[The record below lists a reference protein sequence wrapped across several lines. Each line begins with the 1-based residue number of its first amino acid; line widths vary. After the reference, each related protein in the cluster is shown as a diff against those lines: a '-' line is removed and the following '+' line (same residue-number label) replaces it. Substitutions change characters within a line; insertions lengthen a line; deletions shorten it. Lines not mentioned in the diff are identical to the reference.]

1 MEGAAAVWWGARRG
15 GRGGAGRRRGWDKE
29 TWRTEECA
37 RWGGIV
43 TLKRRRED
51 YRLRGQI
58 EGAGR
63 LSSFPG
69 GKDGPAKAGGRGAS
83 AAAVDVRLPV
93 CVCVCACR
101 WPCRRAIA
109 PRGREEK
116 WAGTFKKS
124 PRGRGGWG
132 KGASGVAPRT
142 KTHLHAPVYVLEPAE
157 PSLPRQGRPVAG
169 RQLSSIARVLGPRS
183 VNRRRSTQER
193 LLAARGHA
201 AARGLHDSRCRRRHR
216 TRTPTGR
223 RHRALPP
230 LEWAS

>member
-1 MEGAAAVWWGARRG
+1 MG
-15 GRGGAGRRRGWDKE
+15 GYCNSKRRRRGTD
-29 TWRTEECA
+29 CVA
-37 RWGGIV
+37 RSKVRVG
-43 TLKRRRED
+43 
-51 YRLRGQI
+51 
-58 EGAGR
+58 

-69 GKDGPAKAGGRGAS
+69 GIDGPAKAGGRGAS

-101 WPCRRAIA
+101 LALPPSDCAARQ
-109 PRGREEK
+109 EK
-116 WAGTFKKS
+116 WAGTFK
-124 PRGRGGWG
+124 RLRADEEGWG